1 MKAEEER
8 AWKKIQQTKVRA
20 QEILRL
26 REEAER
32 RMLLRSKMNASKSDY
47 TLEAKDQKYVMK
59 ELSAIEKK
67 VCRNGWNEKNPFS
80 HWNVINTLRH
90 SLQKTQDEILNK
102 KRSLV
107 NTVKTDSREAQKAIA
122 RQKIED
128 RANAAR
134 NKELIRKHKE
144 EVRIKRENELV
155 RFLPAFDLKIV
166 INNLS

>member
-32 RMLLRSKMNASKSDY
+32 RMQLRSKMNASKSDY

-67 VCRNGWNEKNPFS
+67 VCRNDWNEKIPFS

-90 SLQKTQDEILNK
+90 
-102 KRSLV
+102 
-107 NTVKTDSREAQKAIA
+107 TVSI
-122 RQKIED
+122 
-128 RANAAR
+128 
-134 NKELIRKHKE
+134 
-144 EVRIKRENELV
+144 
-155 RFLPAFDLKIV
+155 
-166 INNLS
+166 